1 MLSSCFFL
9 IGIGFIWKKKLQE
22 DIPETAWKNTEVF
35 LWSID
40 IFINS
45 SFDTFPGISQ
55 NLPENVPI
63 FFAKMIDLCLL
74 TQKNQTL

>member
-9 IGIGFIWKKKLQE
+9 IGIGFICKKKLQE

-40 IFINS
+40 IFNNS
-45 SFDTFPGISQ
+45 KF
-55 NLPENVPI
+55 
-63 FFAKMIDLCLL
+63 
-74 TQKNQTL
+74 